1 MDQNA
6 LMTSLA
12 AGLSHC
18 EVIFTER
25 GSLLISLVMAGLI
38 GGLTHCTG
46 MCGPFV
52 LSQVTSRLEAIPAS
66 QMREWHRLTGA
77 ALLPYQLGRTTTY
90 AALGAALALAA
101 GSLGDMKGLRW
112 LSAGLLALAAL
123 LFLGYAIPKLKLV
136 LPGGRKA
143 ETWWSAKVSRAAR
156 PLFSTPTGWRGYA
169 LGVMLGFIPCGLL
182 YGALAAA
189 ASSGDPVAGAFGM
202 IAFAMGTMPALLGV
216 GIAGHL
222 AGQRWS
228 GIVAK
233 VAPVLLLLNAGVLT
247 YLAVTMVA

>member
-46 MCGPFV
+46 MCGPLRV
-52 LSQVTSRLEAIPAS
+52 ESSDEPPGSHPGKPDARVAPVDRSRATTLPA
-66 QMREWHRLTGA
+66 RTNHHLCGA
-77 ALLPYQLGRTTTY
+77 GRSV
-90 AALGAALALAA
+90 GAGGGFA
-101 GSLGDMKGLRW
+101 GRHEGLRW